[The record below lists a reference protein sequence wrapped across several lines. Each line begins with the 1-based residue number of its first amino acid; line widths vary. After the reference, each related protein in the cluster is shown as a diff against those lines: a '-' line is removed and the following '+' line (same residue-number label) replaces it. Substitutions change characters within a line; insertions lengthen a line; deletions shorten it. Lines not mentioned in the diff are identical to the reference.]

1 MTDSTT
7 ITLLLPEIVLIASAT
22 LIYILGAFVPLRTWA
37 SWLALAALALAG
49 VNLYGQHAFFRVETI
64 VGSTEVVKILTE
76 SGPLAVDLFGYSM
89 RWGILAVGALLILLT
104 VRSRDFEQS
113 AEEAASL
120 LLMIAGLMLIAA
132 ANELILLFAGLEL
145 VSIPTYILLYIGRH
159 DARGQESATKYFFL
173 SILSS
178 AILLYGFS
186 FLYGVAGSTLLSH
199 IAAAIGST
207 PVPGAEVG
215 QFSPLLVP
223 LALLMIFAG
232 LAFRLAAVPF
242 HFYAPDVYQGTS
254 NANAAL
260 LSTLPKIAGLVV
272 LARIGMTA
280 LPGWESLA
288 WKVCLVL
295 SVTTMTV
302 GNILALWQTNLRR
315 MLAYSSIAHAGYLL
329 IGITVALAM
338 LTPDFR
344 TVGNAAAD
352 GFNGL
357 GAATFYLLVYI
368 AATVGT
374 FASLVYL
381 SSGTLADGTPKQID
395 TLDDIAGLNRSHP
408 VVALLLAGFMFSL
421 AGIPPLAGFW
431 GKFTLLFGAL
441 TIEEAP
447 QADGVSLR
455 TWFIGL
461 AVVAALNAAIAA
473 AYYLRVIGTMYFHS
487 ATTTAPTSTH
497 RKLGPA
503 LAMITCAAL
512 VVGIGLFPKS
522 IVENTNRAGRSMN
535 QRNAQPLAVADR
547 P

>member
-1 MTDSTT
+1 MTDSQT
-7 ITLLLPEIVLIASAT
+7 ISLLLPEIIVIASAT
-22 LIYILGAFVPLRTWA
+22 LLYIAGAFVPLRSAA
-37 SWLALAALALAG
+37 SWLAALALGGAALALCSQG
-49 VNLYGQHAFFRVETI
+49 GRLEMYAEAMPKAL
-64 VGSTEVVKILTE
+64 S
-76 SGPLAVDLFGYSM
+76 SGPLMIDLFGYTA
-89 RWGILAVGALLILLT
+89 RWGILGVGLLLVMLMA
-104 VRSRDFEQS
+104 RSRDFEQS

-120 LLMIAGLMLIAA
+120 LLMIAGLMITAT
-132 ANELILLFAGLEL
+132 ANELILLFVGLEL

-159 DARGQESATKYFFL
+159 EARGQEAASKYFFL

-186 FLYGVAGSTLLSH
+186 FLYGAAGSTQLGNV
-199 IAAAIGST
+199 AAALKSAAASA
-207 PVPGAEVG
+207 PDASKFVPM
-215 QFSPLLVP
+215 LMP
-223 LALLMIFAG
+223 LAMLMIFAG

-272 LARIGMTA
+272 LARIAMTG

-295 SVTTMTV
+295 SVLTMTV

-329 IGITVALAM
+329 IGVTVALAM
-338 LTPDFR
+338 VTPEFR
-344 TVGNAAAD
+344 TTASKAAEA
-352 GFNGL
+352 FNGL
-357 GAATFYLLVYI
+357 GASTFYLLVYI
-368 AATVGT
+368 AATIGA

-381 SSGTLADGTPKQID
+381 SSGVNSDGAPKQID

-447 QADGVSLR
+447 DFAAASAGGSLR
-455 TWFIGL
+455 GWFIGL
-461 AVVAALNAAIAA
+461 AIVAALNAAIAA
-473 AYYLRVIGTMYFHS
+473 AYYLRVIGAMYFRS
-487 ATTTAPTSTH
+487 ANSANPHPTE

-503 LAMITCAAL
+503 LAMVACAAL
-512 VVGIGLFPKS
+512 VLGIGLFPKS
-522 IVENTNRAGRSMN
+522 VVENTNRAGRSMN
-535 QRNAQPLAVADR
+535 QRNAQPLAAADR

>member
-1 MTDSTT
+1 MTDSNT
-7 ITLLLPEIVLIASAT
+7 ISLLLPEIIVIVSAT
-22 LIYILGAFVPLRTWA
+22 LLYIVGAFVPLRSAA
-37 SWLALAALALAG
+37 SWLAALALGGAALALCSLG
-49 VNLYGQHAFFRVETI
+49 HRLGMDADVAPPVIASGSLTI
-64 VGSTEVVKILTE
+64 
-76 SGPLAVDLFGYSM
+76 DLFGYTA
-89 RWGILAVGALLILLT
+89 RWGILGVGLLLIMLT
-104 VRSRDFEQS
+104 ARSRDFEQS

-120 LLMIAGLMLIAA
+120 LLMLAGLMLVAT
-132 ANELILLFAGLEL
+132 ANELILLFVGLEL
-145 VSIPTYILLYIGRH
+145 ISIPTYILLYIGRT

-186 FLYGVAGSTLLSH
+186 FLYGLAGSTQLSQ
-199 IAAAIGST
+199 IAAVLGNAG
-207 PVPGAEVG
+207 VPGAEVS
-215 QFSPLLVP
+215 QFGRALVP

-272 LARIGMTA
+272 LARIAMTA

-295 SVTTMTV
+295 SVLTMTV

-329 IGITVALAM
+329 IGLTVALAM
-338 LTPDFR
+338 LTPEFH
-344 TVGNAAAD
+344 TVGNAAAEA
-352 GFNGL
+352 FNGL
-357 GAATFYLLVYI
+357 GASTFYLLVYI
-368 AATVGT
+368 AATVGA

-381 SSGTLADGTPKQID
+381 SSGTSADSASKQVD

-408 VVALLLAGFMFSL
+408 IVALLLAGFMFSL

-447 QADGVSLR
+447 QVASNSLR
-455 TWFIGL
+455 GWFIGL
-461 AVVAALNAAIAA
+461 AIVAALNAAIAA
-473 AYYLRVIGTMYFHS
+473 AYYLRVIGAMYFRDKTAG
-487 ATTTAPTSTH
+487 ATLSTR

-503 LAMITCAAL
+503 LAMLTCAAL
-512 VVGIGLFPKS
+512 VIGIGLFPKS

-535 QRNAQPLAVADR
+535 ARNVQSLAVADKN
-547 P
+547 